1 MLSESSEKNLPVRDN
16 MSYQVNYSME
26 NSAPQSLS
34 AIRQASSDEQLIS
47 LWIHGRSRHTQRAY
61 HKDIFDF
68 FSFIRFPFKNIT
80 LGQLQDYSDNLC
92 SNNLSPA
99 TIRRRLAS
107 VKSLLTF
114 GHKIGYLFFD
124 VGKPLKI
131 PTCKDKLSERILSE
145 EEVQTVINSVKNK
158 RNRLIIKT
166 LYYTGIRV
174 SELASLKWKDLLSR
188 NDSGGQLTVL
198 GKGAKTNT
206 VLIPAHLWDEL
217 LTLKTYI
224 SDDNPVFIS
233 RNGKH
238 LHPGH
243 IRKTVKKIA
252 LQAIGKGATP
262 HFYRHSCASHSLE
275 NGCPIHIVQKQL
287 NHSSIATTGKYLHAR
302 PTESISKYL
311 K

>member
-1 MLSESSEKNLPVRDN
+1 MMSNSCGKNLPMRDN
-16 MSYQVNYSME
+16 TSYRVNNSME
-26 NSAPQSLS
+26 HHAPQMMSVQ
-34 AIRQASSDEQLIS
+34 QANTDEQLIK
-47 LWIHGRSRHTQRAY
+47 LWLHGRSKHTQRAY
-61 HKDIFDF
+61 QKDTADF
-68 FSFIRFPFKNIT
+68 LDFVGHSLKNIT
-80 LGQLQDYSDNLC
+80 LAQLQSYSDYLR
-92 SNNLSPA
+92 SKGLSPA
-99 TIRRRLAS
+99 AIKRKLAS
-107 VKSLLTF
+107 VKSLFTF
-114 GHKIGYLFFD
+114 GHKIGYLLFD

-131 PTCKDKLSERILSE
+131 PACKDKLAERILSE
-145 EEVQTVINSVKNK
+145 EEVQTIINSVKNK

-174 SELASLKWKDLLSR
+174 SELASLKWKDLQSR
-188 NDSGGQLTVL
+188 NEGGQLTIL
-198 GKGAKTNT
+198 GKGGKTNT
-206 VLIPAHLWDEL
+206 LLIPARLWNEL
-217 LTLKTYI
+217 LSLGTSG

-243 IRKTVKKIA
+243 IRKIVKKIA
-252 LQAIGKGATP
+252 LKAIGKGATP
-262 HFYRHSCASHSLE
+262 HYYRHSAASHSLD